1 MVSNDA
7 IVEENAVIVT
17 GQEVMNFVIAGSM
30 AYLAW
35 VRGLNELVRC

>member
-1 MVSNDA
+1 MVPNDA
-7 IVEENAVIVT
+7 IFEENAVIVT
-17 GQEVMNFVIAGSM
+17 GQEVMNFVIAGST